1 VTAGATVGDSGQET
15 GAEKHPVVL
24 TAHPLQ
30 RAGAFALAAI
40 AGAPYPERISEQALR
55 EAASAME
62 QDLQKT
68 AGLASSREPGGFWLE
83 VSQLFW
89 PNAKALAHPSRGGL
103 SAEERQAWIGS
114 WREVPGLGQVLGV
127 PCALCGRPASSYHGK
142 VDVPLAASV
151 EHRNTTARG
160 QEGTPLC
167 RGCLASFY
175 ALPYAC
181 AIAKGR
187 ARAAVLHSWDD
198 DFLSRKVTSQ
208 VRRMRRRADV
218 AAGMFGADRPYA
230 QHVAALYEIR
240 EYSEAI
246 SAGVELLVFSNINRN
261 PMLNQHVMDQ
271 PLASWLR
278 RIRYDPRS
286 ADGWRYLVRAHAQPG
301 KLKGLSVLAHDLF
314 DQPGRIPFTAARY
327 LRGLAAERGI
337 PPAEAIALAGIV
349 FDYAKK
355 VLEMT
360 DSDTQEIHTLA
371 GKIATA
377 AGHDQPDFKKFAFA
391 ARTVKDL
398 KHWLRTRAIGVTL
411 YSRDQD
417 AFVTERQWRL
427 LFDSGYDSS
436 LNRDLLLIAV
446 LERVH
451 GLSPAWREDDPA
463 ARQELDDEFGNDGEE
478 PEE

>member
-1 VTAGATVGDSGQET
+1 MITGATANDSGQET
-15 GAEKHPVVL
+15 DAEKHPVVL

-40 AGAPYPERISEQALR
+40 AGTPHPERIGEQQFR

-62 QDLQKT
+62 QDLQQT
-68 AGLASSREPGGFWLE
+68 AGIASSGEPEGFWLG

-89 PNAKALAHPSRGGL
+89 PNTKALAHPSRKDL
-103 SAEERQAWIGS
+103 SVEDRRTWIRS
-114 WREVPGLGQVLGV
+114 WRTVPGPGQAPGV
-127 PCALCGRPASSYHGK
+127 PCALCGRPASGYHGK
-142 VDVPLAASV
+142 VDVPLGASV
-151 EHRNTTARG
+151 EYRNTTARG

-187 ARAAVLHSWDD
+187 AAVLHSWDD
-198 DFLSRKVTSQ
+198 EFLSRKVTSQ
-208 VRRMRRRADV
+208 VGRMRRRADV
-218 AAGMFGADRPYA
+218 AAGRFGADRPYA
-230 QHVAALYEIR
+230 QQVAALYEIR
-240 EYSEAI
+240 EYSEDI
-246 SAGVELLVFSNINRN
+246 CAGVELLVFSNSNRKQV
-261 PMLNQHVMDQ
+261 LNRHVMDQ
-271 PLASWLR
+271 PLATWLR
-278 RIRYDPRS
+278 RIRYDPPS
-286 ADGWRYLVRAHAQPG
+286 ADGWRYLVRAHTQPE
-301 KLKGLSVLAHDLF
+301 KLKGLSVLARDLF
-314 DQPGRIPFTAARY
+314 DQPNRIPFTAARY
-327 LRGLAAERGI
+327 LRGLAAERGV

-360 DSDTQEIHTLA
+360 DSDTDEIRALA
-371 GKIATA
+371 RKIASV

-398 KHWLRTRAIGVTL
+398 KHWLRRQAVGVTL
-411 YSRDQD
+411 YSKDRD

-436 LNRDLLLIAV
+436 LNRDLLLIGV

-451 GLSPAWREDDPA
+451 DLNPAWREDDSA
-463 ARQELDDEFGNDGEE
+463 AREELDDEFGNEDEE

>member
-1 VTAGATVGDSGQET
+1 MTAGATVGDSGQEA
-15 GAEKHPVVL
+15 GAEEHPVVL

-30 RAGAFALAAI
+30 RAGAFALAAL
-40 AGAPYPERISEQALR
+40 AGAPHPERIGEQEFR

-62 QDLQKT
+62 QDLQAT
-68 AGLASSREPGGFWLE
+68 AGIASSGETGGFWLG
-83 VSQLFW
+83 VSQLLW
-89 PNAKALAHPSRGGL
+89 PNTKALAHPSRKDL
-103 SAEERQAWIGS
+103 SVDDRRAWIRS
-114 WREVPGLGQVLGV
+114 WRTVPGPGQSLGV
-127 PCALCGRPASSYHGK
+127 PCALCGRPASGYHGK
-142 VDVPLAASV
+142 VDVPLGASV
-151 EHRNTTARG
+151 EYRNTTARG

-181 AIAKGR
+181 AITKGR
-187 ARAAVLHSWDD
+187 PAVLLHSWDD
-198 DFLSRKVTSQ
+198 EFLSRWVTSQ

-218 AAGMFGADRPYA
+218 AAGRFGADRRYA
-230 QHVAALYEIR
+230 QQVAALYEIR

-246 SAGVELLVFSNINRN
+246 SAGVELLVFSNSNRKQR
-261 PMLNQHVMDQ
+261 LVQHVMDQ

-278 RIRYDPRS
+278 RVRYDPKS

-301 KLKGLSVLAHDLF
+301 KLKGLSVLARDLF
-314 DQPGRIPFTAARY
+314 DQPSRIPFTAGRY
-327 LRGLAAERGI
+327 LRGLAAERGM

-360 DSDTQEIHTLA
+360 DSDTQEIRTLA
-371 GKIATA
+371 GKIASV
-377 AGHDQPDFKKFAFA
+377 AGGDQPDFKKFAFA

-398 KHWLRTRAIGVTL
+398 KRWLRTRAVGVTL
-411 YSRDQD
+411 YSRDRD

-446 LERVH
+446 LEQVH
-451 GLSPAWREDDPA
+451 DVNPAWREDDPA
-463 ARQELDDEFGNDGEE
+463 ARQELDDEFGNEDEE